1 MISPMAMGRERPVA
15 GAGAD
20 LAPGGGGGEPRS
32 WPPQAEWPGSY
43 LDGRTP
49 TRQPVRIRLMPS
61 GLEIA
66 LAEGTRVFWPYGQV
80 RQTQGF
86 YTGEPVRIE
95 RGHGLTEAVVVESP
109 AFLTALRGVA
119 GALGTRFHDPARRRR
134 RVALTIVAAVAVGA
148 VAAGAYAWGIPGLA
162 ALLAPRVPVAWE
174 ERLGDAA
181 LAEVAPPER
190 RCRSADGERALSRM
204 VEGLTRPL
212 GPTPYAFRVHVL
224 DSPRVNAFA
233 LPGGH
238 VVLLRGLVERVREP
252 GELAGVLAHELQHVL
267 RRHGMRV
274 ILQHASVGL
283 LITVLAGDPTGAM
296 GYGIEVA
303 RSFGTLAYTRQA
315 EEEADLWGA
324 RMLVAAGLD
333 PGGLAT
339 FLEQLDDQGPMPSYL
354 SSHPTNADRIS
365 RLRALAAPTP
375 GAAPPPVDAD
385 GWQAIRAMCGT
396 G

>member
-1 MISPMAMGRERPVA
+1 M
-15 GAGAD
+15 
-20 LAPGGGGGEPRS
+20 
-32 WPPQAEWPGSY
+32 PPHAEWPGVY

-49 TRQPVRIRLMPS
+49 ARRPVQIRLMPS
-61 GLEIA
+61 GLEISSG
-66 LAEGTRVFWPYGQV
+66 EGMRVFWPYGQV

-86 YTGEPVRIE
+86 YTGEPIRIE
-95 RGHGLTEAVVVESP
+95 RGRGLTEAVVVESP
-109 AFLTALRGVA
+109 AFLTALRAVA
-119 GALGTRFHDPARRRR
+119 GTLGTRFHDPARRRR

-148 VAAGAYAWGIPGLA
+148 VAIGAYTWGIPGLA
-162 ALLAPRVPVAWE
+162 ALLAPRIPVAWE

-181 LAEVAPPER
+181 LAELAPAER
-190 RCRSADGERALSRM
+190 RCKSAAGERELSRM

-212 GPTPYAFRVHVL
+212 GPTPYSLRVHVL
-224 DSPRVNAFA
+224 DSPQVNAFA

-238 VVLLRGLVERVREP
+238 VVLLRGLVERAREP

-303 RSFGTLAYTRQA
+303 RSFGTLRYTRQA

-339 FLEQLDDQGPMPSYL
+339 FLEQLDDQGSVLSYL

-365 RLRALAAPTP
+365 RLRALAGPAPAA
-375 GAAPPPVDAD
+375 AAPLIDPD
-385 GWQAIRAMCGT
+385 GWQAIRTMCGT